1 MARFAPAN
9 ADVAQVI
16 AALAKYGLAAQ
27 QTTAIALRDEDVLPL
42 VTTWAPAI
50 TPFLPRGRSA
60 SRYLQ
65 EVALAIVESKELR
78 ECLQTQPGRLS
89 VMRAIQR
96 GAASGLSLN
105 PQEGK
110 AAIVVY
116 GKKAT
121 WMPMKNG
128 LIDLLMETGS
138 IDAADGFVV
147 KKNDHFALNKTPQ
160 GDTFEFEPNL
170 DDRGAVRGYCAFAL
184 LKTGKSFVK
193 YMSVADVQEWR
204 DTKVPQATLYHQYD
218 DSYNTPPA
226 YKKGEK
232 KEKSFWWKDPDGAGL
247 KTVAKRLCLELH
259 IPAIE
264 KAVEAEDYDDIPEPG
279 SPADRT
285 PKGTGADDLAATL
298 AGQEDEGETRAAE
311 DQETTAPAPAGEPV
325 EQDLGLDAKPATPQ
339 SAPTAP
345 SKTAG
350 AAPKA
355 PKPAPAKPAASPLGS
370 AGKEEDAIF

>member
-1 MARFAPAN
+1 MSAAPKAP
-9 ADVAQVI
+9 
-16 AALAKYGLAAQ
+16 KPAQ

-128 LIDLLMETGS
+128 LIDLLMETG
-138 IDAADGFVV
+138 
-147 KKNDHFALNKTPQ
+147 
-160 GDTFEFEPNL
+160 
-170 DDRGAVRGYCAFAL
+170 
-184 LKTGKSFVK
+184 
-193 YMSVADVQEWR
+193 
-204 DTKVPQATLYHQYD
+204 
-218 DSYNTPPA
+218 
-226 YKKGEK
+226 
-232 KEKSFWWKDPDGAGL
+232 
-247 KTVAKRLCLELH
+247 
-259 IPAIE
+259 
-264 KAVEAEDYDDIPEPG
+264 
-279 SPADRT
+279 
-285 PKGTGADDLAATL
+285 
-298 AGQEDEGETRAAE
+298 
-311 DQETTAPAPAGEPV
+311 
-325 EQDLGLDAKPATPQ
+325 
-339 SAPTAP
+339 
-345 SKTAG
+345 
-350 AAPKA
+350 
-355 PKPAPAKPAASPLGS
+355 
-370 AGKEEDAIF
+370 